1 MLMTPRKTG
10 GNRNANGN
18 NPVRVELLF
27 TPSYVILFSV
37 PGMKSKVV
45 FR

>member
-1 MLMTPRKTG
+1 MLMTPSAACKTG

-27 TPSYVILFSV
+27 TSNIFHQSQHPN
-37 PGMKSKVV
+37 
-45 FR
+45 